1 MISGFALKS
10 VSVQMMKTFSVNY
23 ERFSVW
29 ASEMFSLGERTS
41 GEEPR
46 IQFRERT
53 MVGWYLSF
61 PSRGLPWVPR
71 HSCIPQGFVHTFIRA
86 CIKLYCNHF
95 FMQPSPSLHS
105 FKCLE
110 TEALPYFF
118 LYTWLLLENRG
129 LIVEWTKEKWKNG
142 GK

>member
-10 VSVQMMKTFSVNY
+10 VSVQMMKTFSVNH

-41 GEEPR
+41 GEEPH

-53 MVGWYLSF
+53 VVGWYLFLPEACPAF
-61 PSRGLPWVPR
+61 PGTLVFHRALFILLLERVSN
-71 HSCIPQGFVHTFIRA
+71 CIAITFL
-86 CIKLYCNHF
+86 CSHL
-95 FMQPSPSLHS
+95 LTTL

-129 LIVEWTKEKWKNG
+129 LIVEWTKEIWKNG